1 MKKFAKKTI
10 SHSGS
15 VEAYC
20 LGCTP
25 CSCDAAC
32 TCTDA
37 YMRSAYTV
45 LFNDRAESVSF
56 NQAWRNDSGK

>member
-32 TCTDA
+32 ACNDA
-37 YMRSAYTV
+37 YAPTASTLV
-45 LFNDRAESVSF
+45 LNRLQSSVAD
-56 NQAWRNDSGK
+56 NQAWRIDAGK

>member
-20 LGCTP
+20 LGCG
-25 CSCDAAC
+25 CGCAAAC

-56 NQAWRNDSGK
+56 NQAWRIDSGK

>member
-20 LGCTP
+20 GACGCT
-25 CSCDAAC
+25 CDAAC
-32 TCTDA
+32 GCTDVYRVVA
-37 YMRSAYTV
+37 FSLSLQLGAVPVADNR
-45 LFNDRAESVSF
+45 
-56 NQAWRNDSGK
+56 QWRIESGK

>member
-20 LGCTP
+20 RGCTP
-25 CSCDAAC
+25 CSCNAAC
-32 TCTDA
+32 ACNDA
-37 YMRSAYTV
+37 SAVFARTSILQDPAYV
-45 LFNDRAESVSF
+45 VAD
-56 NQAWRNDSGK
+56 NQAWRIDAGK

>member
-32 TCTDA
+32 GCTDV
-37 YMRSAYTV
+37 Y
-45 LFNDRAESVSF
+45 RAVVFTYSLQIGAVSVAD
-56 NQAWRNDSGK
+56 NQAWRIDAGK